1 MALNNTWL
9 ALLCLLI
16 AAFLFLFAR
25 RKKDQ
30 TGLPGGQ
37 IFYEDMGRK
46 EAVAQAFFDP
56 RLNLTG
62 KPDYIVRQGKALIPV
77 EVKTGRTPP
86 EPYDAHIFQLAAYC
100 YLVDQATGIR
110 PPYGLINYPKQTFKI
125 DYSTE
130 LEEILKLL
138 IQQMRSKGQAGAE
151 IKRSHEEPS
160 RCRRCGFRH
169 VCDQRLA

>member
-1 MALNNTWL
+1 MNNIWL
-9 ALLCLLI
+9 ALLFILT
-16 AAFLFLFAR
+16 AALLFLAAH
-25 RKKDQ
+25 RKKIHS
-30 TGLPGGQ
+30 GLPGGQ

-86 EPYDAHIFQLAAYC
+86 EPYDSHIFQLAAYC

-125 DYSTE
+125 DYSLE
-130 LEEILKLL
+130 LEETLKLL
-138 IQQMRSKGQAGAE
+138 IQEMRSKCQLNSE
-151 IKRSHEEPS
+151 MMRSHEEPA